1 MEKRTVKK
9 KVVVQSIIEEIV
21 MQPAIKSVAVAKP
34 TTEEEVIVELT
45 TVEEFIAIAAKEEFI
60 AISAGEVKTYLQR
73 GEAYFKTRHYTKALR
88 EFEAL
93 LKIAPG
99 NIENRV
105 WIRKVKE
112 KLAEP
117 EIEAIAGEGTTPIAE
132 EVKPKECVWMKM
144 GLVAHRICTL
154 NYDCVSCEFD
164 QTMQEQMANGK
175 SSELDKTLE
184 RFKKLPGNQ
193 RVCRYKLTGDISYRL
208 CTRLFQCASCEFA
221 QIIEDGVEQK
231 LAKLTTRREA
241 LRKRK

>member
-9 KVVVQSIIEEIV
+9 KIVVQPIIEEIV
-21 MQPAIKSVAVAKP
+21 VQPVMKAVVVAEPTVKEEVVAEP
-34 TTEEEVIVELT
+34 TTV
-45 TVEEFIAIAAKEEFI
+45 EEFI
-60 AISAGEVKTYLQR
+60 AISAGEVQTYLQR
-73 GEAYFKTRHYTKALR
+73 GKAYFETRRYTEALR

-117 EIEAIAGEGTTPIAE
+117 EIETIAEEGAAPVAE

-144 GLVAHRICTL
+144 GLVSYRICTL
-154 NYDCVSCEFD
+154 NYDCVNCEFD
-164 QTMQEQMANGK
+164 QTMQEQMANGE
-175 SSELDKTLE
+175 SSELDKALE
-184 RFKKLPGNQ
+184 RFKELPGNQ
-193 RVCRYKLTGDISYRL
+193 RVCRYELTGDISYRL
-208 CTRLFQCASCEFA
+208 CTRLFQCAACEFA
-221 QIIEDGVEQK
+221 QIIEDSVEQK